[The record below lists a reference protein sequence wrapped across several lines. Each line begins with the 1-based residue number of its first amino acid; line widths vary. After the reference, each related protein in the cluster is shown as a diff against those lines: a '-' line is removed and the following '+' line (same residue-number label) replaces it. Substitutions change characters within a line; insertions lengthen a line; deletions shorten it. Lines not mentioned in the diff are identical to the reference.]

1 VIAVSLAIVSTG
13 STENIDDEFKANH
26 CTARP

>member
-13 STENIDDEFKANH
+13 STENIDDEFKANY
-26 CTARP
+26 CAARP